1 MSFFHKMLSL
11 SSSLWYKYLYV
22 TMITGLDLE
31 MEIIMKKKLALFTS
45 MLLLAVSLTACGEKD
60 TTNDKANDK
69 TNVTEMEVEDYVT
82 LGEYK
87 GLAVTAPKVEVDAAE
102 KEQLLRQVYNQ
113 YITEEQGVK
122 EGTVKDGDYVNIDFE
137 GKKDGVA
144 FEGGTSTGYQLGI
157 GTNAFIPG
165 FESGLIGVNVG
176 ETVDL
181 NLTFPKDYGNAELA
195 GQEVVFT
202 VTVNFIYPEYQDEIV
217 ASWGEDIYKT
227 VDELDAYVENYLML
241 MAQSNYDYVV
251 ENGVVTQFLQN
262 CVFAGELPQEMID
275 DYRVRLMESVESEA
289 AVYGLDAESYCQY
302 VNGMTLTNFLDVYA
316 AESAK
321 QVIAL
326 QTLANK
332 EGLMRTDEELDKA
345 ISEAATSGGYASVE
359 EFMGEN
365 TKEDFREY
373 YMFEDTIAFLVEN
386 AVITVE

>member
-1 MSFFHKMLSL
+1 MLSL
-11 SSSLWYKYLYV
+11 SESLWYKYLYV
-22 TMITGLDLE
+22 TIFTDIGLE
-31 MEIIMKKKLALFTS
+31 WRKKMKKRIALLLS
-45 MLLLAVSLTACGEKD
+45 MLMLAVSLTACG
-60 TTNDKANDK
+60 DKNNESDK
-69 TNVTEMEVEDYVT
+69 TNVTEMNVEKYVT

-87 GLAVTAPKVEVDAAE
+87 GLAVTAPKVEVNAAE
-102 KEQLLRQVYNQ
+102 KEQLMRQVYNQ

-122 EGTVKDGDYVNIDFE
+122 EGTVKNGDYVNIDFE

-165 FESGLIGVNVG
+165 FESGLVGVKVG

-181 NLTFPKDYGNAELA
+181 NLTFPGNYGNAELA

-202 VTVNFIYPEYQDEIV
+202 VTVNFIYPEYKDEIV
-217 ASWGEDIYKT
+217 ASWGEEAYKT
-227 VDELDAYVENYLML
+227 VDELDAYVQDYLQL

-251 ENGVVTQFLQN
+251 ENAVVAQFLQN
-262 CVFAGELPQEMID
+262 CVFEGELPQDMID

-289 AVYGLDAESYCQY
+289 AMYGMDAESYCQY
-302 VNGMTLTNFLDVYA
+302 ENGMTLDNFLDVYA
-316 AESAK
+316 AESVK
-321 QVIAL
+321 QVMAL
-326 QTLANK
+326 QSLANK

-345 ISEAATSGGYASVE
+345 ISEAATAGGYATVE

-365 TKEDFREY
+365 TKEDYREY

>member
-1 MSFFHKMLSL
+1 
-11 SSSLWYKYLYV
+11 
-22 TMITGLDLE
+22 
-31 MEIIMKKKLALFTS
+31 MKKKLALFMS

-60 TTNDKANDK
+60 KETDK
-69 TNVTEMEVEDYVT
+69 TNVTEMNVDGYVT

-87 GLAVTAPKVEVDAAE
+87 GLAVTAPKVEFDAAE
-102 KEQLLRQVYNQ
+102 KEQLMRQVYNQ
-113 YITEEQGVK
+113 YITAEQGVK
-122 EGTVKDGDYVNIDFE
+122 EGAVKNGDYVNIDFE

-165 FESGLIGVNVG
+165 FESGLVGVKVG

-181 NLTFPKDYGNAELA
+181 NLTFPENYGNAELA

-202 VTVNFIYPEYQDEIV
+202 VTVNFIYPEYEDEIV

-227 VDELDAYVENYLML
+227 VDELDAYVEDYLLL
-241 MAQSNYDYVV
+241 MSQNNYDYVV
-251 ENGVVTQFLQN
+251 ENAVITQFIQN
-262 CVFAGELPQEMID
+262 CVFKGEVPQDMLDE
-275 DYRVRLMESVESEA
+275 YRVRLMESVESEA
-289 AVYGLDAESYCQY
+289 AMYGLDAESYCQY
-302 VNGMTLTNFLDVYA
+302 MNGVTLNDFLDTYA
-316 AESAK
+316 VESVK
-321 QVIAL
+321 QLIAL

-345 ISEAATSGGYASVE
+345 ISEAATAGGYATVE

-365 TKEDFREY
+365 TKEDYREY
-373 YMFEDTIAFLVEN
+373 YMIEDTIAFLVEN

>member
-1 MSFFHKMLSL
+1 MLSL
-11 SSSLWYKYLYV
+11 SESLWYKYLYV
-22 TMITGLDLE
+22 TIFTDIGLE
-31 MEIIMKKKLALFTS
+31 WRKKMKKRIALLLS
-45 MLLLAVSLTACGEKD
+45 MLMLAVSLTACG
-60 TTNDKANDK
+60 DKNNESDK
-69 TNVTEMEVEDYVT
+69 TNVTEMKVEKYVT

-87 GLAVTAPKVEVDAAE
+87 GLAVTAPKVEVNAAE
-102 KEQLLRQVYNQ
+102 KEQLMRQVYNQ

-165 FESGLIGVNVG
+165 FESGLVGVKVG

-181 NLTFPKDYGNAELA
+181 NLTFPENYGNAELA
-195 GQEVVFT
+195 GQKVVFT
-202 VTVNFIYPEYQDEIV
+202 VTVNFIYPEYKDEIV
-217 ASWGEDIYKT
+217 ASWEEEAYKT
-227 VDELDAYVENYLML
+227 VDELDAYVQDYLQL

-251 ENGVVTQFLQN
+251 ENAVVAQFLQN
-262 CVFAGELPQEMID
+262 CVFEGELPQDMID

-289 AVYGLDAESYCQY
+289 AMYGMDAESYCQY
-302 VNGMTLTNFLDVYA
+302 ENGMTLDNFLDVYA

-321 QVIAL
+321 QVMAL
-326 QTLANK
+326 QSLANK

-345 ISEAATSGGYASVE
+345 ISEAATAGGYATVE

-365 TKEDFREY
+365 TKEDYREY

>member
-1 MSFFHKMLSL
+1 MR
-11 SSSLWYKYLYV
+11 
-22 TMITGLDLE
+22 
-31 MEIIMKKKLALFTS
+31 KKLALLMS
-45 MLLLAVSLTACGEKD
+45 MLLLAVSLTACGDKNKESDKINVSEMNVEK
-60 TTNDKANDK
+60 
-69 TNVTEMEVEDYVT
+69 YVT

-102 KEQLLRQVYNQ
+102 KEQLMRQVYNQ

-122 EGTVKDGDYVNIDFE
+122 EGTVKNGDYVNIDFE

-165 FESGLIGVNVG
+165 FESGLVGVEVG
-176 ETVDL
+176 KTVDL
-181 NLTFPKDYGNAELA
+181 NLTFPENYGNAELA

-202 VTVNFIYPEYQDEIV
+202 VTVNFIYPEYQDEII
-217 ASWGEDIYKT
+217 ASWGEEVYKT
-227 VDELDAYVENYLML
+227 VDELDAYVDNYLML
-241 MAQSNYDYVV
+241 MSQNNYDYVV
-251 ENGVVTQFLQN
+251 ENSVVTQFLQN
-262 CVFAGELPQEMID
+262 CVFQGELPQEMID
-275 DYRVRLMESVESEA
+275 DYRVRLMESVQGEA
-289 AVYGLDAESYCQY
+289 AIYGMDAESYCQY
-302 VNGMTLTNFLDVYA
+302 ANGMTLDNFLDLYA

-326 QTLANK
+326 QALANK

-345 ISEAATSGGYASVE
+345 ISEAATAGGYATVE

-365 TKEDFREY
+365 TKEEYREY

>member
-1 MSFFHKMLSL
+1 
-11 SSSLWYKYLYV
+11 
-22 TMITGLDLE
+22 
-31 MEIIMKKKLALFTS
+31 MKKKLALFMS

-60 TTNDKANDK
+60 KETDK
-69 TNVTEMEVEDYVT
+69 TNVTEMNVDGYVT

-102 KEQLLRQVYNQ
+102 KEQLMRQVYNQ
-113 YITEEQGVK
+113 YITAEQGVK
-122 EGTVKDGDYVNIDFE
+122 EGAVKNGDYVNIDFE

-165 FESGLIGVNVG
+165 FESGLVGVKVG

-181 NLTFPKDYGNAELA
+181 NLTFPENYGNAELA

-202 VTVNFIYPEYQDEIV
+202 VTVNFIYPEYEDEIV

-227 VDELDAYVENYLML
+227 VDELDAYVEDYLLL
-241 MAQSNYDYVV
+241 MSQNNYDYVV
-251 ENGVVTQFLQN
+251 ENAVITQFIQN
-262 CVFAGELPQEMID
+262 CVFKGEVPQDMLDE
-275 DYRVRLMESVESEA
+275 YRVRLMESVESEA
-289 AVYGLDAESYCQY
+289 AMYGLDAESYCQY
-302 VNGMTLTNFLDVYA
+302 MNGVTLNDFLDTYA
-316 AESAK
+316 VESVK
-321 QVIAL
+321 QLIAL

-345 ISEAATSGGYASVE
+345 ISEAATAGGYATVE

-365 TKEDFREY
+365 TKEDYREY
-373 YMFEDTIAFLVEN
+373 YMIEDTIAFLVEN

>member
-1 MSFFHKMLSL
+1 MLSL
-11 SSSLWYKYLYV
+11 SESLWYKYLYV
-22 TMITGLDLE
+22 TIFNDIGLE
-31 MEIIMKKKLALFTS
+31 WRKKMKKRIALLLS
-45 MLLLAVSLTACGEKD
+45 MLMLAVSLTACG
-60 TTNDKANDK
+60 DKNNESDK
-69 TNVTEMEVEDYVT
+69 TNVTEMKVEKYVT

-87 GLAVTAPKVEVDAAE
+87 GLAVTAPKVEVNAAE
-102 KEQLLRQVYNQ
+102 KEQLMRQVYNQ
-113 YITEEQGVK
+113 YIISEQGVK
-122 EGTVKDGDYVNIDFE
+122 EGAVKNGDYVNIDFE

-165 FESGLIGVNVG
+165 FESGLVGVKVG

-181 NLTFPKDYGNAELA
+181 NLTFPEQYHSAELA

-217 ASWGEDIYKT
+217 ASWGEEAYKT
-227 VDELDAYVENYLML
+227 VDELDAYVDNYLML
-241 MAQSNYDYVV
+241 MSQNNYDYVV
-251 ENGVVTQFLQN
+251 ENAVVGQFLKN
-262 CVFAGELPQEMID
+262 CVFEEKLPQDMLD
-275 DYRVRLMESVESEA
+275 DYRVRLMESIESEA
-289 AVYGLDAESYCQY
+289 AMYGLDAESYCQY
-302 VNGMTLTNFLDVYA
+302 ANGMNLTDFLDTYA
-316 AESAK
+316 AESVK
-321 QVIAL
+321 QVLAL

-345 ISEAATSGGYASVE
+345 ISEAATAGGYATVE

-365 TKEDFREY
+365 TKEDYREY

>member
-1 MSFFHKMLSL
+1 MLSL
-11 SSSLWYKYLYV
+11 SESLWYKYLYV
-22 TMITGLDLE
+22 TIFTDIGLE
-31 MEIIMKKKLALFTS
+31 WRKKMKKRIALLLS
-45 MLLLAVSLTACGEKD
+45 MLMLAVSLTACG
-60 TTNDKANDK
+60 DKNNESDK
-69 TNVTEMEVEDYVT
+69 TNVTEMNVEKYVT

-87 GLAVTAPKVEVDAAE
+87 GLAVTAPKVEVNAAE
-102 KEQLLRQVYNQ
+102 KEQLMRQVYNQ

-122 EGTVKDGDYVNIDFE
+122 EGAVKNGDYVNIDFE

-165 FESGLIGVNVG
+165 FESGLVGVEVG

-181 NLTFPKDYGNAELA
+181 NLTFPGNYGNAELA

-217 ASWGEDIYKT
+217 ASWGEEAYKT
-227 VDELDAYVENYLML
+227 VDELDAYVDNYLML
-241 MAQSNYDYVV
+241 MSQNNYNYVV
-251 ENGVVTQFLQN
+251 ENAVVGQFLKN
-262 CVFAGELPQEMID
+262 CVFEEKLPQDMLD
-275 DYRVRLMESVESEA
+275 DYRVRLMESIESEA
-289 AVYGLDAESYCQY
+289 AMYGLDAESYCQY
-302 VNGMTLTNFLDVYA
+302 ANGMNLTDFLDTYA
-316 AESAK
+316 AESVK
-321 QVIAL
+321 QVLAL

-345 ISEAATSGGYASVE
+345 ISEAATAGGYATVE

-365 TKEDFREY
+365 TKEDYREY

>member
-1 MSFFHKMLSL
+1 MLSL
-11 SSSLWYKYLYV
+11 SESLWYKYLYV
-22 TMITGLDLE
+22 TIFTDIGLE
-31 MEIIMKKKLALFTS
+31 WRKKMKKRIALLLS
-45 MLLLAVSLTACGEKD
+45 MLMLAVSLTACG
-60 TTNDKANDK
+60 DKNNESDK
-69 TNVTEMEVEDYVT
+69 TNVTEMKVEKYVT

-87 GLAVTAPKVEVDAAE
+87 GLAVTAPKVEVNAAE
-102 KEQLLRQVYNQ
+102 KEQLMRQVYNQ

-122 EGTVKDGDYVNIDFE
+122 EGTVKNGDYVNIDFE

-165 FESGLIGVNVG
+165 FESGLVGVEVG

-181 NLTFPKDYGNAELA
+181 NLTFPENYGNAELA
-195 GQEVVFT
+195 GQKVVFT
-202 VTVNFIYPEYQDEIV
+202 VTVNFIYPEYKDEIV
-217 ASWGEDIYKT
+217 ASWGEEAYKT
-227 VDELDAYVENYLML
+227 VDELDAYVQDYLQL
-241 MAQSNYDYVV
+241 VSQSNYDYVV
-251 ENGVVTQFLQN
+251 ENAVVAQFLQN
-262 CVFAGELPQEMID
+262 CVFEGELPQDMID

-289 AVYGLDAESYCQY
+289 AMYGMDAESYCQY
-302 VNGMTLTNFLDVYA
+302 ANGMTLDNFLDVYA

-321 QVIAL
+321 QVMAL
-326 QTLANK
+326 QSLANK

-345 ISEAATSGGYASVE
+345 ISEAATAGGYATVE

-365 TKEDFREY
+365 TKEDYREY